1 MYRTFAYL
9 SVLDCNCL
17 HIHIGSYCTLRNDK
31 KFREVMNFTEIM
43 AKLNRIIGNN
53 QKLKIGLDI
62 SNIHL
67 DNLETQVD
75 GHNQI
80 EIIRG
85 MRIDMRKTTILE
97 YITLFRMSIT
107 VMISNVRSK

>member
-1 MYRTFAYL
+1 
-9 SVLDCNCL
+9 
-17 HIHIGSYCTLRNDK
+17 
-31 KFREVMNFTEIM
+31 MNFTEIM

-85 MRIDMRKTTILE
+85 MRLDMRKTTILE
-97 YITLFRMSIT
+97 YITIFRMSIT